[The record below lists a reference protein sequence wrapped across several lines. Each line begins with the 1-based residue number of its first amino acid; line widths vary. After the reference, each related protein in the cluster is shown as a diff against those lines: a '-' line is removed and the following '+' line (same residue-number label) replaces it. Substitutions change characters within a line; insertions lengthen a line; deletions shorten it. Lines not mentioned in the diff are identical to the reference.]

1 MPLSSV
7 IGSSSIMQPGV
18 CTSSTRPASPYDGQ
32 VIYETDTDK
41 TLVWNGTG
49 WVFLA
54 TSRANPVGFDLITS
68 GSFTTST
75 GVNLPTNTFTSTY
88 VNYKLNINITANTN
102 DSNPLL
108 WRGRV
113 SGTDNSTANYFYA
126 ARGSRYVDNNATTGG
141 FGQSQTSARIG
152 LMQSPLTSNICQ
164 FEVFAP
170 QLASNTSFLWR
181 GTGRGVSDPDAVME
195 GGGYFNGSTQFDSL
209 TFYPNAGTISG
220 TYEVYGYA
228 R

>member
-1 MPLSSV
+1 MPFSSV
-7 IGSSSIMQPGV
+7 LGASTVIKPGV
-18 CTSSTRPASPYDGQ
+18 CTSTNRPASPYDGQ
-32 VIYETDTDK
+32 VIYETDTDRAM
-41 TLVWNGTG
+41 VYNGTS
-49 WVFLA
+49 WVVLS
-54 TSRANPVGFDLITS
+54 TGRTNPSGFDLLTS
-68 GSFTTST
+68 GSFTTSS
-75 GVNLPTNTFTSTY
+75 GVSLPINTFTSTY
-88 VNYKLNINITANTN
+88 VNYKLNINITANTS

-113 SGTDNSTANYFYA
+113 SGTDNTTANYFYA
-126 ARGSRYVDNNATTGG
+126 ARGSRYIDGAATTGG

-152 LMQSPLTSNICQ
+152 FMQNPLTSNTCQ

-195 GGGYFNGSTQFDSL
+195 GGGYFAGTTQFDSL
-209 TFYPNAGTISG
+209 TFFPSAGTISG